1 MFVSKLYQRTAF
13 TNKINLLNKDK
24 WCGLRWI
31 NFKNHNLKVIFM
43 VFTTCPPQTTSFID
57 VIYHLPRR
65 FNNDWNVPT
74 MILGKFWRKST
85 KKWFYYSNY
94 WYKVNHRICYI
105 LHSGSLSDSRLSLV
119 KFTKAPS
126 GQSESSRAFSENEDV
141 ANPVSDV
148 GHSIFVKMLNS
159 TNSTNSI
166 SLYGLLFILINWNV
180 IQTSDFI

>member
-1 MFVSKLYQRTAF
+1 M
-13 TNKINLLNKDK
+13 
-24 WCGLRWI
+24 RWI
-31 NFKNHNLKVIFM
+31 SCKNHNLKVIFM

-57 VIYHLPRR
+57 VIHHLPRR

-119 KFTKAPS
+119 EFTKGTIWPIRVLKS
-126 GQSESSRAFSENEDV
+126 VFRKRGCSKSCVRCRSFYFCKNGEFNKFYKFNFSLWSFICLDQLKRHSDIRLYIIFMIMNIIISIES
-141 ANPVSDV
+141 
-148 GHSIFVKMLNS
+148 L
-159 TNSTNSI
+159 
-166 SLYGLLFILINWNV
+166 
-180 IQTSDFI
+180 

>member
-1 MFVSKLYQRTAF
+1 M
-13 TNKINLLNKDK
+13 
-24 WCGLRWI
+24 RWI
-31 NFKNHNLKVIFM
+31 SCKNHNLKVIFM

-148 GHSIFVKMLNS
+148 GHSIFVKMVNS

-166 SLYGLLFILINWNV
+166 SLYGLLFVLINWNV